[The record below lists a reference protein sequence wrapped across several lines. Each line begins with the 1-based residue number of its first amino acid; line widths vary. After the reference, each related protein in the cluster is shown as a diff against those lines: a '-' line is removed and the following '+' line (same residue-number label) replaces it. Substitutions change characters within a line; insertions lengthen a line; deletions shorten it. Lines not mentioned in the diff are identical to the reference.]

1 MRNRPSAGSPG
12 ISVNALILAVSAFL
26 IVAGNATFVSR
37 VLDSYPLNGDTLLPL
52 ASLGLVFGGITVL
65 LLAPLCFGRLTRPLL
80 IAVLLLS
87 SAAAYFM
94 DNYGVVISDDM
105 LRNAALTGSAEAL
118 ELLTAK
124 LFAYLLLLG
133 VLPAIAV
140 AKIRLRAAGGRG
152 EVFARLRLIGGTLLL
167 VVATMLVFG
176 GFYAS
181 FLRNHKELRQHAN
194 PVYYLYSAAKFAS
207 QSMASGIAGPMRQV
221 GTDAAIPAG
230 DTTRDLVIM
239 VVGET
244 ARADRFSLNGYGRE
258 TNPLLKR
265 HDVISL
271 ADFRACGTSTAVSVP
286 CMFLSDGEA
295 KGAQTIRREEN
306 VLDVL
311 RHGGVNVLW
320 LDNNSDS
327 KGVAERVEFRD
338 FKNPANNPVCD
349 TECRDEGMLAVLQE
363 YIDSHPRG
371 DILIVLH
378 QMGSH
383 GPAYHRRYPPA
394 FEKFR
399 PACRESDLSL
409 CTREEIGNAYDNT
422 ILYTDHFL
430 SGAIELLKRND
441 TRFDTALFYVSD
453 HGESLGENGVY
464 LHGLPKAIA
473 PEAQLR
479 VPAILWFGSGFHQAN
494 PQALRRNSALR
505 FSHDHV
511 FHTLLGLFEIE
522 SAAYTPEKDLLRT
535 GIPASALTAQGTGSR

>member
-1 MRNRPSAGSPG
+1 MRNRLPAGSPSL
-12 ISVNALILAVSAFL
+12 SVNTLILGVSAFL
-26 IVAGNATFVSR
+26 IVAGNATFISR
-37 VLDSYPLNGDTLLPL
+37 VLDSYPLNGSTLLPL

-94 DNYGVVISDDM
+94 DTYGIVISDDM
-105 LRNAALTGSAEAL
+105 LRNAALTSNAEAF

-124 LFAYLLLLG
+124 LIAYVVLLG
-133 VLPAIAV
+133 ILPSVAV
-140 AKIRLRAAGGRG
+140 AKIRLRTAGVRS
-152 EVFARLRLIGGTLLL
+152 EIFARLRLFGGTLLL
-167 VVATMLVFG
+167 VVATMMAFG
-176 GFYAS
+176 SFYAS
-181 FLRNHKELRQHAN
+181 FLRGHKELRQHAN

-207 QSMASGIAGPMRQV
+207 QSMASGIAEPMLQV

-244 ARADRFSLNGYGRE
+244 ARADRFSLNGYPRE
-258 TNPLLKR
+258 TNPGLKQ
-265 HDVISL
+265 HNVISL
-271 ADFRACGTSTAVSVP
+271 TDFQACGTSTAVSVP
-286 CMFLSDGEA
+286 CMFLSDGEI

-327 KGVAERVEFRD
+327 KGVAERVDYRD
-338 FKNPANNPVCD
+338 FKSPANNPVCD

-399 PACRESDLSL
+399 PACKESDLSL

-430 SGAIELLKRND
+430 SGAIKVLQRND
-441 TRFDTALFYVSD
+441 ARFDTALFYVSD

-479 VPAILWFGSGFHQAN
+479 VPAILWFGPRFHQAD
-494 PQALRRNSALR
+494 PQALRLNSTLR
-505 FSHDHV
+505 FSHDNV

-522 SAAYTPEKDLLRT
+522 SAAYKPGKDLLRT
-535 GIPASALTAQGTGSR
+535 GTTAPALTAQGTGRR

>member
-1 MRNRPSAGSPG
+1 MRDLLSAADRG

-26 IVAGNATFVSR
+26 IVTGNAAFFSR
-37 VLDSYPLNGDTLLPL
+37 VMDSYPLHGGTLLPL

-94 DNYGVVISDDM
+94 NNYGVVISDDM

-124 LFAYLLLLG
+124 LIAYLLLLG

-167 VVATMLVFG
+167 VLATMLVFG

-271 ADFRACGTSTAVSVP
+271 TDFRACGTSTAVSVP

-295 KGAQTIRREEN
+295 KGAQAIRREEN

-327 KGVAERVEFRD
+327 KGVAERVEYRD

-349 TECRDEGMLAVLQE
+349 TECRDEGMLAVVQE
-363 YIDSHPRG
+363 YIDSHPNG

-430 SGAIELLKRND
+430 TGAIELLKRND

-473 PEAQLR
+473 PEAQLH
-479 VPAILWFGSGFHQAN
+479 VPALLWFGRGFHQAD
-494 PQALRRNSALR
+494 PQLLRQRSALR

-522 SAAYTPEKDLLRT
+522 SSAYKPEKDLLRN
-535 GIPASALTAQGTGSR
+535 GIPPSRTAQAPDRR

>member
-1 MRNRPSAGSPG
+1 MRNRPSAVNPG
-12 ISVNALILAVSAFL
+12 LTVNALILAVSAFL
-26 IVAGNATFVSR
+26 LIAGNAAFFTR
-37 VLDSYPLNGDTLLPL
+37 VLDSYPLNSSTLLPL

-65 LLAPLCFGRLTRPLL
+65 MLAPLCFGWLTRPLL
-80 IAVLLLS
+80 IVVLLLS

-94 DNYGVVISDDM
+94 DTYGIVISDDM
-105 LRNAALTGSAEAL
+105 LRNAALTSNAEAF

-124 LFAYLLLLG
+124 LIAYVVLLG
-133 VLPAIAV
+133 VLPSVAV
-140 AKIRLRAAGGRG
+140 ARIPLRAASGRS
-152 EVFARLRLIGGTLLL
+152 EIFARLRLFGGTLLL
-167 VVATMLVFG
+167 VVATMLAFG

-194 PVYYLYSAAKFAS
+194 PVYYLYSAAKFAG
-207 QSMASGIAGPMRQV
+207 QSMASGSAEPIRQV
-221 GTDAAIPAG
+221 GTDAAIPAS

-244 ARADRFSLNGYGRE
+244 ARADRFSLNGYARE
-258 TNPLLKR
+258 TNPRLEQ

-271 ADFRACGTSTAVSVP
+271 TDFQACGTSTAVSVP

-327 KGVAERVEFRD
+327 KGVAERVEYRD
-338 FKNPANNPVCD
+338 LKNPANNPVCD
-349 TECRDEGMLAVLQE
+349 SECRDEGMLAVIQE
-363 YIDSHPRG
+363 YIDRHPQG

-399 PACRESDLSL
+399 PACKESDLSL

-430 SGAIELLKRND
+430 AGAIEVLRQND
-441 TRFDTALFYVSD
+441 MRFDTTLLYVSD
-453 HGESLGENGVY
+453 HGQSLGENGVY

-479 VPAILWFGSGFHQAN
+479 VPAILWFGRGFHQAD
-494 PQALRRNSALR
+494 PQALRRNSAQR

-511 FHTLLGLFEIE
+511 FHTLLGLFEID
-522 SAAYTPEKDLLRT
+522 SAAYKPEKDLLRT
-535 GIPASALTAQGTGSR
+535 GTTAPALTAQGPGKR

>member
-1 MRNRPSAGSPG
+1 MRNHPSADSGF
-12 ISVNALILAVSAFL
+12 SVNTLIIAVSAYL
-26 IVAGNATFVSR
+26 MVGGNATFIKR
-37 VLDSYPLNGDTLLPL
+37 VLDSYPLNGGILLPL

-65 LLAPLCFGRLTRPLL
+65 LLAPLCFGRLTRPVL

-94 DNYGVVISDDM
+94 DTYGIVISDDM
-105 LRNAALTGSAEAL
+105 LRNAALTSTSEAF
-118 ELLTAK
+118 ELVTAK
-124 LFAYLLLLG
+124 LIAYVAVLG
-133 VLPAIAV
+133 VLPSIIV
-140 AKIRLRAAGGRG
+140 AKIGLRATAGRG
-152 EVFARLRLIGGTLLL
+152 EIFARLRLFGGSLLL
-167 VVATMLVFG
+167 VVATILAFG

-194 PVYYLYSAAKFAS
+194 PSYYLYSAAKFAA
-207 QSMASGIAGPMRQV
+207 QSMGSGAAGPMRQV
-221 GTDAAIPAG
+221 GADAAIPAG

-258 TNPLLKR
+258 TNPRLQRLN
-265 HDVISL
+265 VINL
-271 ADFRACGTSTAVSVP
+271 TDFRACGTSTAVSVP
-286 CMFLSDGEA
+286 CMFLSEGET

-327 KGVAERVEFRD
+327 KGVAERVDYRD

-349 TECRDEGMLAVLQE
+349 SECRDEGMLAVLQE
-363 YIDSHPRG
+363 YINSHPHG
-371 DILIVLH
+371 DILVVLH

-399 PACRESDLSL
+399 PACKESDLRL

-430 SGAIELLKRND
+430 AGAIELLRRND
-441 TRFDTALFYVSD
+441 AQFDTALFYVSD
-453 HGESLGENGVY
+453 HGESLGENGIY

-479 VPAILWFGSGFHQAN
+479 VPAILWFGSGFHQAD
-494 PQALRRNSALR
+494 PQVLRRNSGLR
-505 FSHDHV
+505 FSHDNV

-522 SAAYTPEKDLLRT
+522 SAAYNPAKDLLRT
-535 GIPASALTAQGTGSR
+535 GAPAPGPDRR